1 MKSMF
6 FSVDFIYKV
15 KLVLKMQR
23 NLYKMDAIGA
33 WKKSPLYE
41 DIIDIIPEN
50 EYLTRSWCLK
60 LTLSV
65 G

>member
-23 NLYKMDAIGA
+23 NLYRVDAIGA
-33 WKKSPLYE
+33 WKKSQLYE

-50 EYLTRSWCLK
+50 EYLTSGMK
-60 LTLSV
+60 E
-65 G
+65 GHIK

>member
-1 MKSMF
+1 MF

-23 NLYKMDAIGA
+23 NLYKVDAIGA
-33 WKKSPLYE
+33 WKKSQLYE

-50 EYLTRSWCLK
+50 EYLTRGMK
-60 LTLSV
+60 E
-65 G
+65 GHIK